1 MAKAKAAPP
10 PSSGG
15 KAAKKKKWSKGK
27 VKDKAQHAVMID
39 KPTYDRILKEVPTFR
54 FISQSILIERLK
66 VNGSL
71 ARVAIRH
78 LEKEGSIKRIVH
90 HHGQL
95 IYSKCFV
102 LAHADGLA

>member
-1 MAKAKAAPP
+1 MAKAKAAAGGGG
-10 PSSGG
+10 GG

-27 VKDKAQHAVMID
+27 VKDKAQHAVTLD

-66 VNGSL
+66 INGSL

-95 IYSKCFV
+95 IYTRSTGGG
-102 LAHADGLA
+102 D